1 MDQDLTSLVGVR
13 TATALA
19 KLNLKTGSD
28 LLNHFPRRYSDP
40 GKLTDIASLEI
51 GEHVTVEARI
61 KSVTVREMATRGGAI
76 LQAKITDG
84 KNELSLLFFAKRKG
98 ALRPHESR
106 LIVGEVGYFT
116 GTVSDYRGAKQLT
129 HPDYLILGQ
138 DANGEAEALAEV
150 SRLVPIYPACSAIAT
165 WRIDKA
171 VKTVLNPLREQDFS
185 EPLTPELRSA
195 YKVLSLAEAYR
206 KIHQPNDTQ
215 DWVRARQ
222 TFGFLE
228 ALSLQLVLARRRA
241 KNHDQVALPRVVTAK
256 SPGFLAHFDAHL
268 PFELTAGQI
277 KVGLEI
283 ASDLQSNNPMM
294 RLLQGDVGA
303 GKTIVALRA
312 MLQVADA
319 GGQSAL
325 LAPTEVLAFQHYK
338 SIQKLLG
345 ELSQEGL
352 FAAQDLNLKVVCLTS
367 SMPAAQRRQAL
378 ADIASGTGVIVVG
391 THALLAE
398 RVQFADLGLV
408 VVDEQHRFGVE
419 QRDALRIQKDQMAHL
434 LVMTATPI
442 PRTIAMTV
450 FGDLMVS
457 TLDQLPAGRAE
468 VQTIVVPAANERWLQ
483 RIWERIAEECAQGG
497 RAYVVCPRIDP
508 TLGTEYDADLVADID
523 FDAGADAG
531 AGSQRQDP
539 PLASVTELFAELQ
552 RKGELAGLK
561 LEQLHGQLAS
571 VEKDAVMQRFA
582 SGESQVLV
590 ATTVIE
596 VGVDVPQATVMVIMN
611 AERFGIS
618 QLHQL
623 RGRIGRG
630 NKPGVCLL
638 VSGAEPGTVAHERLQ
653 ALVATRDGFELAT
666 KDLELRRE
674 GDVLGA
680 VQSGGRSSLK
690 LLRVMKDANTI
701 VKARK
706 LAQELIDQ
714 DVQLEAWGQLA
725 KIVAEY
731 EADATNEYL
740 AKG

>member
-1 MDQDLTSLVGVR
+1 MDQDLAELVGVR
-13 TATALA
+13 TAAALA
-19 KLNLKTGSD
+19 KLNLKTGAD

-40 GKLTDIASLEI
+40 GKLTDIASLEL

-61 KSVTVREMATRGGAI
+61 KSVTLREMATRGGAI

-106 LIVGEVGYFT
+106 LVVGEVGFFT

-138 DANGEAEALAEV
+138 DAGGEAEALAEV
-150 SRLVPIYPACSAIAT
+150 SRLVPIYPACSTIAT

-171 VKTVLNPLREQDFS
+171 VKTVLNPLRDQDFA
-185 EPLTPELRSA
+185 EVLTPELRNE

-206 KIHQPNDTQ
+206 KIHQPSDTQ
-215 DWVRARQ
+215 DWVRARR

-241 KNHDQVALPRVVTAK
+241 KTHDQVALPRVVTEN

-268 PFELTAGQI
+268 PFDLTAGQI

-352 FAAQDLNLKVVCLTS
+352 FATQDLNLKVVCLTS

-378 ADIASGTGVIVVG
+378 ADIASGVGAIVVG
-391 THALLAE
+391 THALLAQQ
-398 RVQFADLGLV
+398 VQFADLGLV

-419 QRDALRIQKDQMAHL
+419 QRDALRTQKNQVAHL

-450 FGDLMVS
+450 FGDLTVS

-468 VQTIVVPAANERWLQ
+468 VQTVVVPAANERWM
-483 RIWERIAEECAQGG
+483 RRVWERIAEECNQGG

-508 TLGTEYDADLVADID
+508 TLGAEYDADLGIDID
-523 FDAGADAG
+523 SDADADAG
-531 AGSQRQDP
+531 AQRQDS

-552 RKGELAGLK
+552 RKKELSGFK
-561 LEQLHGQLAS
+561 LEQLHGQLVSA
-571 VEKDAVMQRFA
+571 EKDTAMQRFA
-582 SGESQVLV
+582 SGESQILV

-638 VSGAEPGTVAHERLQ
+638 VSSAEVGTVAYERLQ
-653 ALVATRDGFELAT
+653 ALVATRDGFELAA

-690 LLRVMKDANTI
+690 LLRVMKDADTI

-714 DVQLEAWGQLA
+714 DVQLRAWEQLA
-725 KIVAEY
+725 KIVSEY